1 MVFWPSPKKKMPYQP
16 RPSDRRA
23 RLPHGAVG
31 DDIDSFDNI
40 DADELRAMDS
50 LDVRQKTQEQERASA
65 YTAQL
70 EAANARLGADN
81 AQLLARV
88 AELEIAL
95 RRADSELARLR
106 PMI

>member
-1 MVFWPSPKKKMPYQP
+1 MPYQP
-16 RPSDRRA
+16 RPSDRQA

-31 DDIDSFDNI
+31 DDIDSLDTI

-70 EAANARLGADN
+70 EAANARLAADN

-95 RRADSELARLR
+95 RRADSELVRLR
-106 PMI
+106 PPI

>member
-1 MVFWPSPKKKMPYQP
+1 MPYQP
-16 RPSDRRA
+16 RPSDRQA

-50 LDVRQKTQEQERASA
+50 LDVRQKTQEQERAGASA

-70 EAANARLGADN
+70 EAANARLAADN

-88 AELEIAL
+88 AELEMAL

-106 PMI
+106 PPI

>member
-1 MVFWPSPKKKMPYQP
+1 MPYQP
-16 RPSDRRA
+16 RPSDRQA

-65 YTAQL
+65 QL
-70 EAANARLGADN
+70 EAANARLAADN

-88 AELEIAL
+88 AELEMAL

-106 PMI
+106 PPI